1 MHTAR
6 GGEENI
12 CWSKRL
18 SMFTTDVFTGTR
30 SDKINFVARVWLL
43 RIDAARRVNF
53 NQQTAVLENG
63 CEALTFRSGQTLEC
77 CCNGCSDTGIV

>member
-12 CWSKRL
+12 RWSKRL
-18 SMFTTDVFTGTR
+18 SMFAADVFTGTR
-30 SDKINFVARVWLL
+30 SNKIDFVARVWLL
-43 RIDAARRVNF
+43 WIDAARRVNF

-63 CEALTFRSGQTLEC
+63 CEALTFRSG
-77 CCNGCSDTGIV
+77 